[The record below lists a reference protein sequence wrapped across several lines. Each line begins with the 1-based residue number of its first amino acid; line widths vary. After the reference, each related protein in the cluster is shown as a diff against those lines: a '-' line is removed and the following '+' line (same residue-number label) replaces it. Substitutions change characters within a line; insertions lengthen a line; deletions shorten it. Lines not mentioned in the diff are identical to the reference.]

1 MAQPF
6 MAVGLI
12 AAGVSSAVCTPMG
25 VSYVLAGLWGWK
37 TNRSDKRFAATNA
50 AVLITG
56 IIIAAFGFNPIA
68 LIMTAQAVNGI
79 VLPVVVGVTVY
90 LTCSKKIMGKYSN
103 NTLETVLGTLIFLI
117 SLYLGLS
124 SVISLF

>member
-1 MAQPF
+1 
-6 MAVGLI
+6 
-12 AAGVSSAVCTPMG
+12 MG

-37 TNRSDKRFAATNA
+37 TDRSDKRFVITNA
-50 AVLITG
+50 AVLVTG
-56 IIIAAFGFNPIA
+56 IVISAFGFNPIA

-90 LTCSKKIMGKYSN
+90 LNCSKKIMGEFTNS
-103 NTLETVLGTLIFLI
+103 TLQTALGWIIFLI